1 VQVHCIWLSLLKA
14 VIDSIT
20 RASCLH
26 LQIDLENYARQ
37 LRRQRLDKE
46 AEDGRLLGWT
56 KAAEINNGRQVIL

>member
-1 VQVHCIWLSLLKA
+1 MLKHLRTTKH
-14 VIDSIT
+14 SIRT
-20 RASCLH
+20 HLVAH

-56 KAAEINNGRQVIL
+56 KAAEINNGRQVILQCIITQ